1 MRKDVREFIRRLE
14 AAGLRMSKLVPGA
27 QAGVLVDR
35 NKLIVTLCRR
45 KGGKPSATFR
55 VGALRGL

>member
-1 MRKDVREFIRRLE
+1 M
-14 AAGLRMSKLVPGA
+14 LVPGA

-45 KGGKPSATFR
+45 KGG
-55 VGALRGL
+55 